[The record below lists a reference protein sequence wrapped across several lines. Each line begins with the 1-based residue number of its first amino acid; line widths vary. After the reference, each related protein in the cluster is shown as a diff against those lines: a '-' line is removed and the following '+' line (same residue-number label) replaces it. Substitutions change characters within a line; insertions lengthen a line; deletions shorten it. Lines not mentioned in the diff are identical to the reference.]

1 MSKLPKKIG
10 IIAEDESD
18 VEAVK
23 ELIKRITGKNNIGFK
38 HFVGRGCGKIKRKA
52 DDWANQLKQRGCSVL
67 ILIHDLDKN
76 KYEDLYEII
85 HKSIHPFAISK
96 TLINIPTEE
105 MEAWFLADENGLK
118 NALNLKK
125 KPKTYHHPETVKS
138 PKEVLGKEIEK
149 ASNDTKIYLNTKHN
163 LLIAKS
169 IDIDIVKNKCK
180 SFKSLHKFV
189 VDSKI

>member
-1 MSKLPKKIG
+1 MSRISKKIG

-18 VEAVK
+18 VEAIK

-52 DDWANQLKQRGCSVL
+52 DNWANQLKHRGCSVL

-76 KYEDLYEII
+76 KYDDLYKII

-118 NALNLKK
+118 TALNLKK
-125 KPKTYHHPETVKS
+125 KPKKYHHPETIKS

-169 IDIDIVKNKCK
+169 IDIDIVKSKCK
-180 SFKSLHKFV
+180 SFNSLHQFV
-189 VDSKI
+189 IDSKI